1 MFSSYMFICRSLFN
15 VVTLFYISLSYSIT
29 QHLFCVFFNCS
40 GDHRN
45 LHLLTHSFPP
55 RRSSD
60 PAVVREPGQHYRGIP
75 HGVLPCPPPCNS
87 CWTRSRSR
95 SSPSSARCCCSKPCS
110 PHASCRAC
118 ASGGWPASPLSGCS
132 SS

>member
-1 MFSSYMFICRSLFN
+1 MIAISIGASVSLVGPGTGGFPVFSVETAL
-15 VVTLFYISLSYSIT
+15 
-29 QHLFCVFFNCS
+29 
-40 GDHRN
+40 
-45 LHLLTHSFPP
+45 
-55 RRSSD
+55 
-60 PAVVREPGQHYRGIP
+60 VREPGQHYRGIP

-118 ASGGWPASPLSGCS
+118 ASGGWPASPLSDRKSTRLTPVTNAHLVCRLLLEKKNNNRH
-132 SS
+132 